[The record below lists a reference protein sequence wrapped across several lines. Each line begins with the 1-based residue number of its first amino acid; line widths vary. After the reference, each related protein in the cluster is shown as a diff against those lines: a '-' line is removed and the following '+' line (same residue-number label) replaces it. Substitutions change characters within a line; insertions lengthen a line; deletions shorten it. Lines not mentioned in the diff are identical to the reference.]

1 MIEAAD
7 IRQPETVAST
17 DAKCDFRAAACCA
30 SPSKIQYDRSR
41 YPKQPEKK
49 KCRGCHADVPKG
61 RSSWCSN
68 NCYDTYEPKRVRWFC
83 QQRDKYICHH
93 CGVDAEKIRKRYE
106 HANRWEAPNQYRYFQ
121 SGIFEREKYDAALK
135 IAHRHERR
143 WRDAAKKRMAAMRAE
158 SWPHTFRDWWEMDH
172 IKSYSEGGLTVLE
185 NVRTLCVLCHKK
197 RTKKWH
203 KDRKQPNSQETPQR
217 APTKRPAMMRRK
229 PER

>member
-1 MIEAAD
+1 MTAQESMPPVTTYEAQGGCRLGPALG
-7 IRQPETVAST
+7 
-17 DAKCDFRAAACCA
+17 CA

-49 KCRGCHADVPKG
+49 KCRGCHGDVPKG

-68 NCYDTYEPKRVRWFC
+68 KCYDTYEPKRVRWFC

-93 CGVDAEKIRKRYE
+93 CGVDSEKMRARYE
-106 HANRWEAPNQYRYFQ
+106 HAARWESPNQYRYFQ
-121 SGIFEREKYDAALK
+121 NGIFEREKYDAALK

-143 WRDAAKKRMAAMRAE
+143 WRDAAKKRMVAMRAE
-158 SWPHTFRDWWEMDH
+158 GWPHHACRDWWEMDH
-172 IKSYSEGGLTVLE
+172 VTPYSEGGLTILE

-203 KDRKQPNSQETPQR
+203 KDRKQPNSQETLL
-217 APTKRPAMMRRK
+217 
-229 PER
+229 